1 MKKSRNAAKVVDTS
15 AEQRY
20 AANVS
25 FDQFRCRMIA
35 PQACARELGLS
46 EFTIHRWIR
55 DGKISAVKLSARCTR
70 IDGNS
75 LADYMA
81 ANRFVPGE
89 KEAQPDQLKR
99 QKNTAIE
106 LAGQA

>member
-1 MKKSRNAAKVVDTS
+1 MKNSRNAAKVCDTF
-15 AEQRY
+15 AQQRH

-25 FDQFRCRMIA
+25 FDQYRGRMIA
-35 PQACARELGLS
+35 PQACAKELGLS

-81 ANRFVPGE
+81 AISARFHNGTS
-89 KEAQPDQLKR
+89 AR
-99 QKNTAIE
+99 NA
-106 LAGQA
+106 